1 MHSMDYDQI
10 INSTYS
16 WFSLKKVIWFLVF
29 FWLAIPILFV
39 VPWAI
44 EKQYFSENMNW
55 AVYILYFLI
64 YVAILIGFVSLTC
77 ACLGHRKLKYA
88 KPTNHQFIETI
99 LLAFYELWYIF
110 IWNIHKSHRFTQL
123 LLLLGL
129 PLLYFYYL
137 FNPTTVILG
146 SLILFSVAY
155 LLFVIHNSIR
165 LFFTVTVFYNRD
177 LSKEEAIKEAWGLTN
192 GKFALSFFS
201 IILVFGVVFVM
212 FAVIALVLGAI
223 ANIILLSRFTPN
235 VAYEVAQT
243 IAIVFA
249 FGPAL
254 VSYYFGIIE
263 VYYQL
268 EQEKVSTNRIKR
280 ILTRRVLKPKTVKKK
295 ATKKKVAKKKSTK
308 KKAKKKTTKKK
319 VKKKASKKKTK
330 KK

>member
-1 MHSMDYDQI
+1 MDYDQI

-16 WFSLKKVIWFLVF
+16 WFSLKKVIWFLIF
-29 FWLAIPILFV
+29 FWLAIPFLFV
-39 VPWAI
+39 IPWAI

-55 AVYILYFLI
+55 AIFILYFFV

-77 ACLGHRKLKYA
+77 ACLGHRKLKYNP
-88 KPTNHQFIETI
+88 PTNRRFIDTI
-99 LLAFYELWYIF
+99 LLVFLELWYIF

-137 FNPTTVILG
+137 FNPTAVILG
-146 SLILFSVAY
+146 SLILFSTAY

-165 LFFTVTVFYNRD
+165 LFFTVTIFYNKN
-177 LSKEEAIKEAWGLTN
+177 LTKKETINEAWGLTK
-192 GKFALSFFS
+192 GRFILSFFS
-201 IILVFGVVFVM
+201 IILVLGVVFVM

-223 ANIILLSRFTPN
+223 SNILLLSRFTPN
-235 VAYEVAQT
+235 VAYELAQS

-254 VSYYFGIIE
+254 ISYYFGVIE
-263 VYYQL
+263 VYSQL
-268 EQEKVSTNRIKR
+268 EREQVSTNRVKR
-280 ILTRRVLKPKTVKKK
+280 ILARRVLKPKTVKKK
-295 ATKKKVAKKKSTK
+295 VAN
-308 KKAKKKTTKKK
+308 KKTTKKK
-319 VKKKASKKKTK
+319 VKKKATKKKTVKKKKKTK